1 MVPQGLNLAPINTG
15 DKIMRTH
22 KITLEFDE
30 DFYEQFEIYIEFI
43 AYGTVEDFATDLIF
57 SYIQNSI
64 KELNE
69 IEDSLRRK
77 AEGEFDP
84 LDYDDGIPF

>member
-1 MVPQGLNLAPINTG
+1 M
-15 DKIMRTH
+15 KKR
-22 KITLEFDE
+22 KITLDFDE

-43 AYGTVEDFATDLIF
+43 AYKSIEDYAADLIF
-57 SYIQNSI
+57 SHVQNSI